1 MDAVSSRAAGNTTE
15 LAALIGE
22 DTDELYDNAPCGNVA
37 TLPDGTIVKIN
48 RTLLGWLGHTRKE
61 LVGRRRFS
69 DLLTV
74 GGQIFHETHLAPLLR
89 MRGEVNGIALEL
101 RAADGTRWPVLVT
114 ATVKTGA
121 DGTPLIVRMTVFDAR
136 ERRAYEQ
143 ELLQARRDADGDRER
158 LRGLVAG
165 LQRSLLPASLPT
177 PAGMRTAGHYRM
189 ASADEVGGDF
199 YDLFPLSGGRWG
211 FFLGDVCGKGVEAA
225 AVTAAAR
232 YTLRAAA
239 VYDPTPEAVLA
250 NLNSVLYQE
259 YRSRTHRHC
268 TVVVG
273 LLTPDGDGWTA
284 TIAGGG
290 HPPPLLLRADGGADY
305 QHTTGGTLIGII
317 AQPRLVS
324 RTLRLGPGDTLLLYS
339 DGLTDARIGTERY
352 GGEALHAYAKG
363 LGPTDAPG
371 AVEAF
376 VSLLGTFDELDDDI
390 ALMALSVDRPSN
402 GTTRATAA
410 RDIGGPGGRGRV
422 GQTPTSL
429 RPDERR

>member
-1 MDAVSSRAAGNTTE
+1 MDAASSRCAGDSPE
-15 LAALIGE
+15 LAALVAD
-22 DTDELYDNAPCGNVA
+22 DTDELYDNAPCGNLA

-48 RTLLGWLGHTRKE
+48 RTLLGWLGHTRGE
-61 LVGRRRFS
+61 VIGRRRFR

-74 GGQIFHETHLAPLLR
+74 AGQVFHETHLAPLLR
-89 MRGEVNGIALEL
+89 MRGEINGIALEL
-101 RAADGTRWPVLVT
+101 RAADGTRLPVLVT

-121 DGTPLIVRMTVFDAR
+121 DGEPLVHRLTIFDAR

-143 ELLQARRDADGDRER
+143 ELLRARRDAEGDRER

-165 LQRSLLPASLPT
+165 LQRSLLPVSLPA

-239 VYDPTPEAVLA
+239 VYDPTPEAVLR
-250 NLNSVLYQE
+250 NLNSVLHQE
-259 YRSRTHRHC
+259 YASQAHRHC
-268 TVVVG
+268 TVVFG
-273 LLTPDGDGWTA
+273 LLTPDGDGWTV

-290 HPPPLLLRADGGADY
+290 HPPPLLLRRDGSAAY

-324 RTLRLGPGDTLLLYS
+324 RTLRLGPGDTLVLYS
-339 DGLTDARIGTERY
+339 DGLTDARAGTDRF
-352 GGEALHAYAKG
+352 GGDALEAFARE

-371 AVEAF
+371 AVDAFTALLATFEA
-376 VSLLGTFDELDDDI
+376 LDDDV
-390 ALMALSVDRPSN
+390 ALMALSVDVP
-402 GTTRATAA
+402 RAAG
-410 RDIGGPGGRGRV
+410 D
-422 GQTPTSL
+422 QPT
-429 RPDERR
+429 